1 MASRGA
7 YARIGSFAASRSAA
21 GACRP
26 RSLSRLRERVGVR
39 VLRAAW
45 FSSLGPAMR
54 TARGTLTL
62 ALSRKRSPFVKFF

>member
-7 YARIGSFAASRSAA
+7 YARIGSFAARRSAA

-39 VLRAAW
+39 VCIGTPSRPCLSQREPR
-45 FSSLGPAMR
+45 SEEMR
-54 TARGTLTL
+54 
-62 ALSRKRSPFVKFF
+62 